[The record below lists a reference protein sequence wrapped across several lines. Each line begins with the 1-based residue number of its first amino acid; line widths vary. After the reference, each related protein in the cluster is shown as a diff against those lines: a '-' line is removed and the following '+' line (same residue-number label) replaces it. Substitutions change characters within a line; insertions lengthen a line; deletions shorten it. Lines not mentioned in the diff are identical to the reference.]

1 VSLRGAG
8 QTVPLVLPL
17 VGAVASV
24 GLLAAPALVEQVTL
38 LEAAGGVA
46 YAWSVGLLAANR
58 PAGWWVGLL
67 GCALYA
73 QLFRGIGLVLEAWLM
88 VFYFVTSLQAIV
100 VWLRGGAQRT
110 ERPVSRLPWRWL
122 AITLPAAVGTYF
134 GLRALSVHL
143 GGAMPEADALVT
155 TLSLVG
161 HVWLMFR
168 FVEAWPV
175 WLAVD
180 TLAVP
185 LYASRGLWVSAVLYA
200 AFWGL
205 AANGW
210 RTFQRELDGKEA
222 A

>member
-1 VSLRGAG
+1 MSLRGAG
-8 QTVPLVLPL
+8 RILPL
-17 VGAVASV
+17 ALPLAGVAASAA
-24 GLLAAPALVEQVTL
+24 LLAAPAFVEQVTE

-73 QLFRGIGLVLEAWLM
+73 ELFRRSGLVLEAGLM
-88 VFYFVTSLQAIV
+88 GFYFVTSLQAIV
-100 VWLRGGAQRT
+100 LWLGGAKRV
-110 ERPVSRLPWRWL
+110 ERPVARLPWPWL
-122 AITLPAAVGTYF
+122 AVTLPVAVGTYV
-134 GLRALSVHL
+134 GLRALSVQL

-210 RTFQRELDGKEA
+210 RTFRRELEKA
-222 A
+222 P

>member
-1 VSLRGAG
+1 MSLRGAE
-8 QTVPLVLPL
+8 QTVPLALPL

-24 GLLAAPALVEQVTL
+24 ALLAAPSFVEQVTL

-46 YAWSVGLLAANR
+46 YAWSVGLLAANK

-73 QLFRGIGLVLEAWLM
+73 ELFRRSGLVLEAWLM

-100 VWLRGGAQRT
+100 VWLRGGAKQT
-110 ERPVSRLPWRWL
+110 ERPVARLPVAWL
-122 AITLPAAVGTYF
+122 AVTLPAAVATFF
-134 GLRALSVHL
+134 GLRALSVQL
-143 GGAMPEADALVT
+143 GGVLPEADALVT
-155 TLSLVG
+155 TLSLVA

-175 WLAVD
+175 WLLVD

-205 AANGW
+205 ATNGW
-210 RTFQRELDGKEA
+210 RTFRRELEEKP
-222 A
+222 

>member
-1 VSLRGAG
+1 MSPRGAG
-8 QTVPLVLPL
+8 QVAPLALPL

-24 GLLAAPALVEQVTL
+24 GLLLVPQFVEAVTL

-58 PAGWWVGLL
+58 PSGWWVGLV

-73 QLFRGIGLVLEAWLM
+73 ELFRRSGLVLEAWLM

-100 VWLRGGAQRT
+100 VWLRGGVKHT
-110 ERPVSRLPWRWL
+110 PRPVSRLPRVWL
-122 AITLPAAVGTYF
+122 VLTLPIAVAAYL
-134 GLRALSVHL
+134 GLRALSLRL
-143 GGAMPEADALVT
+143 GGALPEVDALVT

-168 FVEAWPV
+168 FVAAWPV

-180 TLAVP
+180 TVAVP

-205 AANGW
+205 ALHGW
-210 RTFQRELDGKEA
+210 RTFRRELAEEA
-222 A
+222 